1 MVKTYDKTGMY
12 HMQVTETK
20 VKTKHKYLKV
30 KEVLKHMGYYND
42 KQKAF
47 EALDKALTASMNSG
61 KAIHLNAL
69 FYEFGKL
76 YAVSQKS
83 LEQQFKRFA
92 EINGFKEITPGV
104 FKR

>member
-1 MVKTYDKTGMY
+1 MVKTYDKTHMC
-12 HMQVTETK
+12 HMQVTRKK
-20 VKTKHKYLKV
+20 VKIKHKCLKV
-30 KEVLKHMGYYND
+30 KEVSKDMGYYND

-47 EALDKALTASMNSG
+47 EALDKALTAAMNSG
-61 KAIHLNAL
+61 KVIHLNAL

-104 FKR
+104 FKK